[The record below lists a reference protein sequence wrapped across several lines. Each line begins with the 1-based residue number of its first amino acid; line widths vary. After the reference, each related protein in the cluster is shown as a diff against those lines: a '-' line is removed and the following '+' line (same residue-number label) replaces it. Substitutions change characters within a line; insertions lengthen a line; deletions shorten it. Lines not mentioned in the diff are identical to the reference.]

1 MRKRGLAIGAYV
13 SFSGILTYKSAENL
27 RVVAAEVPMDRLLV
41 ETDSPYL
48 APVPYRGKSNE
59 PAFVVKTLAQLAAV
73 KGVTPEAMAKAT
85 NDNFFRLFSKIPQAG
100 TFRMTVTLT
109 ILGCGSSGGVPR
121 IGGDWGL
128 CDPANSKNRRRRC
141 SILLEKTEASGTT
154 RLLVD
159 TSPDLREQMLSAGV
173 GEIDGVCFS
182 HEHADHT
189 HGIDELRGFF
199 LRQRRRVPIW
209 ADEPTMAMLK
219 RRFSY
224 CFETAPGSDY
234 PPVVMPNLIEP
245 GRELAIAGEGGTLSA
260 MPFEVHH
267 GTIAALGFRF
277 GKTAYTPDLNGIPE
291 ASAPHLSG
299 LDLWIVD
306 ALKRTPHPSHFCLDE
321 TLRAIARF
329 KPRRAILT
337 NMHVDMDYDTLRAE
351 LPAGVEPAYDGLQLP
366 L

>member
-1 MRKRGLAIGAYV
+1 
-13 SFSGILTYKSAENL
+13 
-27 RVVAAEVPMDRLLV
+27 
-41 ETDSPYL
+41 
-48 APVPYRGKSNE
+48 
-59 PAFVVKTLAQLAAV
+59 
-73 KGVTPEAMAKAT
+73 
-85 NDNFFRLFSKIPQAG
+85 
-100 TFRMTVTLT
+100 MTVTLT

-141 SILLEKTEASGTT
+141 SILLEKTEGSGVT
-154 RLLVD
+154 RLLID

-189 HGIDELRGFF
+189 HGIDELRGFY

-209 ADEPTMAMLK
+209 ADAPTMAMLK
-219 RRFSY
+219 RRFAY

-234 PPVVMPNLIEP
+234 PPVVMPNLIVP
-245 GRELAIAGEGGTLSA
+245 GQEVAVAGEGGTISVT
-260 MPFEVHH
+260 PFEVHH
-267 GTIAALGFRF
+267 GNIEALGFRF
-277 GKTAYTPDLNGIPE
+277 GNTAYTPDLNGIPAE
-291 ASAPHLSG
+291 SEPYLAD

-306 ALKRTPHPSHFCLDE
+306 ALKRSPHPSHFSLED

-329 KPRRAILT
+329 RPRRAILT
-337 NMHVDMDYDTLRAE
+337 NMHIDMDYDTLRAE
-351 LPAGVEPAYDGLQLP
+351 LPAGVEPAYDGLKLP

>member
-1 MRKRGLAIGAYV
+1 M
-13 SFSGILTYKSAENL
+13 
-27 RVVAAEVPMDRLLV
+27 
-41 ETDSPYL
+41 
-48 APVPYRGKSNE
+48 
-59 PAFVVKTLAQLAAV
+59 TL
-73 KGVTPEAMAKAT
+73 K
-85 NDNFFRLFSKIPQAG
+85 
-100 TFRMTVTLT
+100 LT

-128 CDPANSKNRRRRC
+128 CDSANPKNRRRRC
-141 SILLEKTEASGTT
+141 SILLEKTEGSGAT
-154 RLLVD
+154 RLLID

-189 HGIDELRGFF
+189 HGIDELRGFY

-219 RRFSY
+219 RRFAY

-234 PPVVMPNLIEP
+234 PPIVMPDLIVP
-245 GRELAIAGEGGTLSA
+245 GQDVTITGEGGTISA
-260 MPFEVHH
+260 TPFQVHH
-267 GTIAALGFRF
+267 GNIEALGFRI

-291 ASAPHLSG
+291 ASAPHLSD
-299 LDLWIVD
+299 LDLWVVD

-321 TLRAIARF
+321 TLQAIARF

-366 L
+366 V

>member
-1 MRKRGLAIGAYV
+1 M
-13 SFSGILTYKSAENL
+13 
-27 RVVAAEVPMDRLLV
+27 
-41 ETDSPYL
+41 
-48 APVPYRGKSNE
+48 
-59 PAFVVKTLAQLAAV
+59 TL
-73 KGVTPEAMAKAT
+73 
-85 NDNFFRLFSKIPQAG
+85 
-100 TFRMTVTLT
+100 TLT

-128 CDPANSKNRRRRC
+128 CDPDNPKNRRRRC
-141 SILLEKTEASGTT
+141 SILLEKTEAAGTT
-154 RLLVD
+154 RLLID
-159 TSPDLREQMLSAGV
+159 TSPDLREQMLGIGV

-219 RRFSY
+219 RRFAY

-245 GRELAIAGEGGTLSA
+245 GREVAIAGEGGTISA
-260 MPFEVHH
+260 MPFEVYH

-291 ASAPHLSG
+291 ASVPFLSH

-306 ALKRTPHPSHFCLDE
+306 ALKRTPHPSHFCLDD
-321 TLRAIARF
+321 TLRAIARL

-337 NMHVDMDYDTLRAE
+337 NMHIDMDYDTLRAE

-366 L
+366 F

>member
-1 MRKRGLAIGAYV
+1 
-13 SFSGILTYKSAENL
+13 
-27 RVVAAEVPMDRLLV
+27 
-41 ETDSPYL
+41 
-48 APVPYRGKSNE
+48 
-59 PAFVVKTLAQLAAV
+59 
-73 KGVTPEAMAKAT
+73 
-85 NDNFFRLFSKIPQAG
+85 
-100 TFRMTVTLT
+100 MTVTLT

-128 CDPANSKNRRRRC
+128 CEPANPKNRRRRC
-141 SILLEKTEASGTT
+141 SILLEKTDASGTT

-159 TSPDLREQMLSAGV
+159 TSPDLREQMLSTGV

-209 ADEPTMAMLK
+209 ADAPTMAMLK
-219 RRFSY
+219 RRFAY

-234 PPVVMPNLIEP
+234 PPVVVPNLIEP
-245 GRELAIAGEGGTLSA
+245 GRELVIAGEGGTLSA

-291 ASAPHLSG
+291 ASAPYLAD

>member
-1 MRKRGLAIGAYV
+1 M
-13 SFSGILTYKSAENL
+13 
-27 RVVAAEVPMDRLLV
+27 
-41 ETDSPYL
+41 
-48 APVPYRGKSNE
+48 
-59 PAFVVKTLAQLAAV
+59 TL
-73 KGVTPEAMAKAT
+73 
-85 NDNFFRLFSKIPQAG
+85 
-100 TFRMTVTLT
+100 TLT

-128 CDPANSKNRRRRC
+128 CDATNARNRRRRC
-141 SILLEKTEASGTT
+141 SVLLEKFEAAGTT
-154 RLLVD
+154 RVLID

-189 HGIDELRGFF
+189 HGIDELRGFY

-219 RRFSY
+219 RKFSY
-224 CFETAPGSDY
+224 CFETTPGSDY
-234 PPVVMPNLIEP
+234 PPVVMPNLIVP
-245 GRELAIAGEGGTLSA
+245 RREVTIAGKGGTISA
-260 MPFEVHH
+260 MPFEVQH
-267 GTIAALGFRF
+267 GRIEALGFRF
-277 GKTAYTPDLNGIPE
+277 ENTAYTPDLNGIPE
-291 ASAPHLSG
+291 ASVPYLSD

-306 ALKRTPHPSHFCLDE
+306 ALKRTPHPSHFCLED

-337 NMHVDMDYDTLRAE
+337 NMHIDMDYDTLRAE
-351 LPAGVEPAYDGLQLP
+351 LPAGVEPAYDGLKLP